1 MEYSFQIPNQAATV
15 PCMNS
20 SGSVP
25 KTADELLAAIVE
37 RYDALSKRLQLIARH
52 VLDHP
57 NDFALQTLAI
67 ISKRSGAQPS
77 AIVRFSKAFGFAG
90 ASDMQRLF
98 RDRLVSSHAALGY
111 GERVRRFSAQVHRSR
126 SRDVMALLSEFVD
139 GSSLALQSLSQTVG
153 GGDLDRAIE
162 MVGAADTVFVGGFRR
177 AFPVSSYL
185 AYSLQQAGKRTNF
198 VDGIA
203 GLSAHQVKNIRPNDL
218 LLAVSYHPY
227 APETVQLAEAAAAA
241 HTPILAISDSPVS
254 PLAKLSTQ
262 LLLVREVEVRSFRSL
277 SASLCLAQALA
288 IGFAFR
294 QSDVAPSP
302 RKKQRKAPL

>member
-1 MEYSFQIPNQAATV
+1 MK
-15 PCMNS
+15 S
-20 SGSVP
+20 SAPVP
-25 KTADELLAAIVE
+25 KTAEELRHAIVE
-37 RYDALSKRLQLIARH
+37 RYDSLSKRLQLIARH

-57 NDFALQTLAI
+57 HDFALQTLAV

-98 RDRLVSSHAALGY
+98 RERLVSSNAALGY
-111 GERVRRFSAQVHRSR
+111 GERVRRFSAQVHGSR
-126 SRDVMALLSEFVD
+126 SHDVMALLQEFVD
-139 GSSLALQSLSQTVG
+139 GSGLALQSLSQTVG
-153 GGDLDRAIE
+153 GGDLDHAIE
-162 MVGAADTVFVGGFRR
+162 MLAAAETVFVGGFRR

-185 AYSLQQAGKRTNF
+185 AYSLQQAGKRTSF

-241 HTPILAISDSPVS
+241 NTPILAISDSPVS
-254 PLAKLSTQ
+254 PLSKLSTQ

-277 SASLCLAQALA
+277 AASLCLAQALA
-288 IGFAFR
+288 IGFAFS
-294 QSDVAPSP
+294 QASGAHTV
-302 RKKQRKAPL
+302 RKSRRNRS